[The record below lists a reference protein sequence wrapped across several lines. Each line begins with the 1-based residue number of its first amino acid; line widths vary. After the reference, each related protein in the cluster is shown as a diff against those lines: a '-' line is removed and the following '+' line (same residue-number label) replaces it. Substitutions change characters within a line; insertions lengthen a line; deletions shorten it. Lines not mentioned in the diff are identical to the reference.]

1 MQHLITD
8 IQRFSLNDGPGIRTT
23 VFFKGCN
30 MRCSWCHNP
39 ETLSP
44 LRDLLYYPAKCI
56 GCGKCFSV
64 CPNGV
69 HRLEDSVHHIN
80 REKCTRCGA
89 CAAVCYA
96 DALVISGREMRIEEI
111 LREIRQDTAYYQAS
125 GGGVTLSG
133 GEVLCHVPFAL
144 ELAAACRAEGIH
156 VAVETNLSLPWEEAA
171 PLLSAVD
178 LVMADCKLADD
189 AAHRLYTGVSNRHVS
204 ENLAKLTD
212 VPLIVRTPLIP
223 GVTATSENL
232 AAIGQLLAGKT
243 NLLCWELLNFNPLGA
258 SKYDGL
264 GAENGFVG
272 AKPYTA
278 TELEVF
284 RTAAAAS
291 GVTVKIG
298 G

>member
-1 MQHLITD
+1 
-8 IQRFSLNDGPGIRTT
+8 
-23 VFFKGCN
+23 
-30 MRCSWCHNP
+30 
-39 ETLSP
+39 
-44 LRDLLYYPAKCI
+44 
-56 GCGKCFSV
+56 
-64 CPNGV
+64 
-69 HRLEDSVHHIN
+69 
-80 REKCTRCGA
+80 
-89 CAAVCYA
+89 
-96 DALVISGREMRIEEI
+96 
-111 LREIRQDTAYYQAS
+111 
-125 GGGVTLSG
+125 
-133 GEVLCHVPFAL
+133 
-144 ELAAACRAEGIH
+144 
-156 VAVETNLSLPWEEAA
+156 
-171 PLLSAVD
+171 
-178 LVMADCKLADD
+178 MADCKLADD

-264 GAENGFVG
+264 GAENGFVR

-278 TELEVF
+278 TELEIF